1 MKGAEESRDAYQVA
15 VKLLS
20 RREHS
25 IQELRR
31 KLARKEFSNGV
42 VDAVV
47 SNLQEADLVSDARY
61 AEVFVRSRINRGDG
75 PMKVLASL
83 RERGIDDVLIDQF
96 LHYDDT
102 FWISRANRVLEKK
115 FGQGL
120 TRGDE
125 TGSNDWGKR
134 ARFLAGR
141 GFAAEIIYR
150 SLGPQHG

>member
-42 VDAVV
+42 IDAVV

-115 FGQGL
+115 FGQRL
-120 TRGDE
+120 TRDDE
-125 TGSNDWGKR
+125 KGSDDWGKR

>member
-42 VDAVV
+42 IDAVV

-115 FGQGL
+115 FGQRL

-125 TGSNDWGKR
+125 TGSSDWGKR

>member
-1 MKGAEESRDAYQVA
+1 MKLAEETRDAYQLA
-15 VKLLS
+15 VKLLAQ
-20 RREHS
+20 REHS

-31 KLARKEFSNGV
+31 KLTRKEFSSDSI
-42 VDAVV
+42 DAVV
-47 SNLQEADLVSDARY
+47 STLQESNLVSDARY

-83 RERGIDDVLIDQF
+83 RERGIDDELIDQF
-96 LHYDDT
+96 LHYDDA
-102 FWISRANRVLEKK
+102 FWISRAERVLDKK
-115 FGQGL
+115 FGGRL
-120 TRGDE
+120 IVGEE
-125 TGSNDWGKR
+125 TGSDDWGRR

>member
-1 MKGAEESRDAYQVA
+1 MKGVEESRDAYQVA

-42 VDAVV
+42 IDAVV

-115 FGQGL
+115 FGQRL

-125 TGSNDWGKR
+125 TGSSDWGKR

>member
-42 VDAVV
+42 IDAVV

-115 FGQGL
+115 FGQRL
-120 TRGDE
+120 TRGNG
-125 TGSNDWGKR
+125 TASNDWGKR

>member
-1 MKGAEESRDAYQVA
+1 MRRAEETRDAFQVA

-31 KLARKEFSNGV
+31 KLARKEFSSDV
-42 VDAVV
+42 IDAAV
-47 SNLQEADLVSDARY
+47 SDLQEADLVSDARY

-96 LHYDDT
+96 LHYDDA

-115 FGQGL
+115 FGQHL
-120 TRGDE
+120 TKDDE
-125 TGSNDWGKR
+125 TGLENWGQR

>member
-42 VDAVV
+42 IDAVV

-115 FGQGL
+115 FGQRL
-120 TRGDE
+120 TRDDE
-125 TGSNDWGKR
+125 TGYNDWGKR

>member
-25 IQELRR
+25 IHELRR

-42 VDAVV
+42 IDAVV

-102 FWISRANRVLEKK
+102 FWISRANSVLEKK
-115 FGQGL
+115 FGQRL

-125 TGSNDWGKR
+125 TGSSDWGKR

>member
-42 VDAVV
+42 IDAVV

-115 FGQGL
+115 FGQRL

>member
-1 MKGAEESRDAYQVA
+1 MRRAEETRDAFQVA

-31 KLARKEFSNGV
+31 KLARKEFSGDV
-42 VDAVV
+42 IDAVV
-47 SNLQEADLVSDARY
+47 SSLQEADLVSDARY

-96 LHYDDT
+96 LHYDDA

-115 FGQGL
+115 FGQRL
-120 TRGDE
+120 TKDDE
-125 TGSNDWGKR
+125 TGLENWGQR

>member
-1 MKGAEESRDAYQVA
+1 MKLVEETRDAYQVA

-20 RREHS
+20 QREHS

-31 KLARKEFSNGV
+31 KLARKEFSSDSI
-42 VDAVV
+42 DAVV
-47 SNLQEADLVSDARY
+47 STLQESNLVSDARY
-61 AEVFVRSRINRGDG
+61 TEVFVRSRINRGDG

-83 RERGIDDVLIDQF
+83 RERGIDDELIDQF
-96 LHYDDT
+96 LHYDDA
-102 FWISRANRVLEKK
+102 FWISRAERVLDKK
-115 FGQGL
+115 FGGRL
-120 TRGDE
+120 IVGEE
-125 TGSNDWGKR
+125 TGSDDWGKR

>member
-1 MKGAEESRDAYQVA
+1 MRRAEETRDAFQVA

-31 KLARKEFSNGV
+31 KLARKEFSSDV
-42 VDAVV
+42 IDAAV
-47 SNLQEADLVSDARY
+47 SDLQEADLVSDARY

-96 LHYDDT
+96 LHYDDA

-115 FGQGL
+115 FGQRL
-120 TRGDE
+120 TKDDE
-125 TGSNDWGKR
+125 TGLENWGQR

>member
-31 KLARKEFSNGV
+31 KLAHKEFSNGV
-42 VDAVV
+42 IDAVV

-115 FGQGL
+115 FGQRL
-120 TRGDE
+120 TRDDE

-134 ARFLAGR
+134 ARFLAGK

>member
-42 VDAVV
+42 IDAVV

-115 FGQGL
+115 FGQCL

-125 TGSNDWGKR
+125 TGSSDWGKR

>member
-42 VDAVV
+42 IDSVV

-115 FGQGL
+115 FGQRL

>member
-42 VDAVV
+42 IDAVV

-115 FGQGL
+115 FGQRL

-125 TGSNDWGKR
+125 TGSRDWGKR
-134 ARFLAGR
+134 ARFLARR

>member
-42 VDAVV
+42 IDAVV

-102 FWISRANRVLEKK
+102 FWISRANSVLEKK
-115 FGQGL
+115 FGQRL

-125 TGSNDWGKR
+125 TGSSDWGKR

>member
-42 VDAVV
+42 IDAVV

-115 FGQGL
+115 FGQRL
-120 TRGDE
+120 TRGDDK
-125 TGSNDWGKR
+125 GYSDWGKR